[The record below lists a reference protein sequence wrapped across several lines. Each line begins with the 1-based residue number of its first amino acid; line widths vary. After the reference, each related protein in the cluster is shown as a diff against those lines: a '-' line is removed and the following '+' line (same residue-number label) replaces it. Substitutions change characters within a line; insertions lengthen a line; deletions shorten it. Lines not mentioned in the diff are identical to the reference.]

1 MLKYVTVL
9 PVSAVLLI
17 EREINLFN
25 DSPLEA
31 SLNILDTPVGLEGD
45 FRLVELIFLLPKKI
59 LRKSAAKHY
68 TYKHQLQRKFTSLFA
83 FREDGL
89 LTITWGG
96 RANACAIKPVVMLE
110 EAVELV
116 ADDVHWLIRDDE
128 ITFIDEK
135 YFKWIAEDAFEQGTI
150 SGIEEAITAIS
161 EHKSP
166 IFSTR
171 CFKSTNLQGFIS
183 DLIKLKERNPD
194 SKASEI
200 LTFLGGMLVQILEIN
215 TKRNQLDQTI
225 KNIKDLVGGSS

>member
-1 MLKYVTVL
+1 M
-9 PVSAVLLI
+9 
-17 EREINLFN
+17 
-25 DSPLEA
+25 
-31 SLNILDTPVGLEGD
+31 
-45 FRLVELIFLLPKKI
+45 
-59 LRKSAAKHY
+59 
-68 TYKHQLQRKFTSLFA
+68 
-83 FREDGL
+83 
-89 LTITWGG
+89 
-96 RANACAIKPVVMLE
+96 
-110 EAVELV
+110 ELV

-166 IFSTR
+166 IFSTS